1 MDAHSKWP
9 EAIPRGSTTATDKTI
24 TILRNLL
31 ATYGL
36 PEELVSDNGPQFTA
50 DHFRGIPDWTQRN
63 WAQPTGQRPTGQR
76 SGLCRFWRRAW
87 RTNPAAAL
95 LLSII
100 WRIPYW
106 HTGRLTP
113 HITTCVSPAELFL
126 ECQPQRTCLSMV
138 KPDLETA
145 MHQKQ
150 QQQQQAHDHNTNRL
164 RSFLPGDS
172 RRAPVPW
179 PAGKVSPRWSNTAPW
194 PRVVHGSNQ
203 QGQPCPHRSPSGGHG
218 NGLIQRRTAGSD
230 PYRKTTTLD
239 PRVQMLRCV
248 TPHTPLTLPQRCCRL
263 CQKPTHQG
271 QRTAE
276 VPGTPAKASNRPERG
291 MAKNPAKE
299 PERSSPG
306 GRYPARTR
314 KPPERLDLLKA
325 LTVPVTDKAECAE
338 RQTQKHSLVL
348 FSFRRPRVRHHERSS
363 VLISYCLNRY
373 HVVPIRVEVLDHNFF
388 ALHAQKRGCLLGKG
402 TEGGGGVEERVKA
415 RLRIPAEKDRRDRG
429 PPPEQWKC

>member
-1 MDAHSKWP
+1 M
-9 EAIPRGSTTATDKTI
+9 
-24 TILRNLL
+24 
-31 ATYGL
+31 
-36 PEELVSDNGPQFTA
+36 
-50 DHFRGIPDWTQRN
+50 
-63 WAQPTGQRPTGQR
+63 
-76 SGLCRFWRRAW
+76 
-87 RTNPAAAL
+87 
-95 LLSII
+95 
-100 WRIPYW
+100 
-106 HTGRLTP
+106 
-113 HITTCVSPAELFL
+113 
-126 ECQPQRTCLSMV
+126 
-138 KPDLETA
+138 
-145 MHQKQ
+145 
-150 QQQQQAHDHNTNRL
+150 
-164 RSFLPGDS
+164 
-172 RRAPVPW
+172 
-179 PAGKVSPRWSNTAPW
+179 
-194 PRVVHGSNQ
+194 
-203 QGQPCPHRSPSGGHG
+203 
-218 NGLIQRRTAGSD
+218 
-230 PYRKTTTLD
+230 
-239 PRVQMLRCV
+239 
-248 TPHTPLTLPQRCCRL
+248 PHTPLTLPQRCCRL

-402 TEGGGGVEERVKA
+402 TGGGGSGRKSEGSTADTSRKRPERPWTTA
-415 RLRIPAEKDRRDRG
+415 RTMEVLRRCPLAIAQRLVHCAIAVLTRAESQG
-429 PPPEQWKC
+429 QCPSHCC